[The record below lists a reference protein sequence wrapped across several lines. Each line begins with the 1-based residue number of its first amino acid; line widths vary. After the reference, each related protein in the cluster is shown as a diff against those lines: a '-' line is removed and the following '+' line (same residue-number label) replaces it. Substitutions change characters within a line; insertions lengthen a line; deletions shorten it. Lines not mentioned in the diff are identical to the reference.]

1 MLNNVFI
8 LRRYTLQY
16 LGTKYHMYGVEGR
29 KSEYGKMLT
38 IVQSRWRVYMG
49 IHCTGFFFNFFW
61 MFEIFQSIKS
71 RTKKNCLETSLYQEK
86 EFSGGKPRSPYQRR
100 NFKGEIKQNEG

>member
-1 MLNNVFI
+1 MLNNIFI
-8 LRRYTLQY
+8 LRRYTLKY

-29 KSEYGKMLT
+29 KSEYGKMLQLFSLGGGYIWVF
-38 IVQSRWRVYMG
+38 IVLV
-49 IHCTGFFFNFFW
+49 FFNFFW

-86 EFSGGKPRSPYQRR
+86 EFSGGKARSPYQRR
-100 NFKGEIKQNEG
+100 HFKGEIKQNEG